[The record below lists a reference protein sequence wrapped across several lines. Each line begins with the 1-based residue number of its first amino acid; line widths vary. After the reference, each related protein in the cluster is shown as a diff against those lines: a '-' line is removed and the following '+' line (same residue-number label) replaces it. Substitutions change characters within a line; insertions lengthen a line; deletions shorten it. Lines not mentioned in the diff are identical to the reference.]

1 MINKLN
7 ISCFLIFFPKVKDDI
22 IYQLDLINI
31 RYDTNFTHVAIYIYI
46 DINDILIEIKYI
58 FNDFESGIKNVTIME
73 KYFNY
78 VKL

>member
-1 MINKLN
+1 M
-7 ISCFLIFFPKVKDDI
+7 
-22 IYQLDLINI
+22 

-73 KYFNY
+73 K
-78 VKL
+78 